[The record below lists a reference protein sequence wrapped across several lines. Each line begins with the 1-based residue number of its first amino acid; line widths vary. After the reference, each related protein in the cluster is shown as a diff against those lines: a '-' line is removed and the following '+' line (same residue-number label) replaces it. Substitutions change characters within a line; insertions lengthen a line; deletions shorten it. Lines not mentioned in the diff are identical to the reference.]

1 MQKVKGFR
9 VGQRFRN
16 ILKWIITRKQS
27 EFKSKSKCRSS
38 YVRLSTTTGSLKKD
52 KSSTK
57 LCSWIDS
64 LKQGAKR
71 LCFSKTRSG
80 YIRVGQDPEET
91 QPGYWVPRG
100 HLAIYVGEKKDDA
113 CRVLVPL
120 MYFNHPLFEKLLK
133 EAEKMYGFDHP
144 GGIQIPC
151 RVSEFE
157 SVKTKIA
164 AARGG
169 GNMQLRR
176 SWKRI

>member
-9 VGQRFRN
+9 VGQRFGK
-16 ILKWIITRKQS
+16 ILKWINTRKQFKS
-27 EFKSKSKCRSS
+27 ESKSKF
-38 YVRLSTTTGSLKKD
+38 VRLSSTTR
-52 KSSTK
+52 SSKQGKTRV
-57 LCSWIDS
+57 CNWIES

-71 LCFSKTRSG
+71 LCFSKNRSG

-91 QPGYWVPRG
+91 HPGYWVPRG
-100 HLAIYVGEKKDDA
+100 HLAIYVGEKEDDA

-120 MYFNHPLFEKLLK
+120 MYFNHPLFGKLLK

-151 RVSEFE
+151 RISEFE

-164 AARGG
+164 AVSGS

>member
-9 VGQRFRN
+9 VGQRFGN
-16 ILKWIITRKQS
+16 ILKWMVSRKPS
-27 EFKSKSKCRSS
+27 EFKSKSKSKFF
-38 YVRLSTTTGSLKKD
+38 VRLSPNR
-52 KSSTK
+52 SSKQGKTK
-57 LCSWIDS
+57 LCSWFNS

-71 LCFSKTRSG
+71 LCFSKNRSG
-80 YIRVGQDPEET
+80 YVRVGQDPEET
-91 QPGYWVPRG
+91 HPGYWVPRG
-100 HLAIYVGEKKDDA
+100 NLALYVGEKEDDA

-120 MYFNHPLFEKLLK
+120 VYFNHPLFGKLLK
-133 EAEKMYGFDHP
+133 EAENIYGFDHP

-151 RVSEFE
+151 RISEFE

-164 AARGG
+164 AVSGG